1 MNIKL
6 NLVLARGR
14 HARLADR
21 NVRLAVIEAF
31 TIALFLTGIY
41 FAVCALPL

>member
-6 NLVLARGR
+6 NLVSARGKHVR
-14 HARLADR
+14 QVDP

-31 TIALFLTGIY
+31 VIAIFLTGIY
-41 FAVCALPL
+41 FAACALPL

>member
-6 NLVLARGR
+6 NLVSARGK
-14 HARLADR
+14 HARPVDR

-31 TIALFLTGIY
+31 VIAIFLTGIY
-41 FAVCALPL
+41 FLACAL